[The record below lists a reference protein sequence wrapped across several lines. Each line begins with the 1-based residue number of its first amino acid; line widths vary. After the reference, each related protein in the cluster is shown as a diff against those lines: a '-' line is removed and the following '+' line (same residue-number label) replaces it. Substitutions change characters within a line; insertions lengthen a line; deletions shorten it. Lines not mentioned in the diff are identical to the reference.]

1 MKNLILRIR
10 ASKDGRESVND
21 TMVRYILL
29 DIYESARCED
39 FKTFIQTKKD
49 TKLPSLVELMQESED
64 KYRDLTKSGKWSQTP
79 KDELILALQAK
90 TEQLTKENKGTCQIK
105 MKEGQERTQ
114 GIDKDKEE
122 ENQSKTRL
130 SKRR

>member
-64 KYRDLTKSGKWSQTP
+64 KYWDLIKSGKWSQTP

>member
-1 MKNLILRIR
+1 
-10 ASKDGRESVND
+10 
-21 TMVRYILL
+21 MVRYILL

-64 KYRDLTKSGKWSQTP
+64 KYWDLIKSGKWSQTP